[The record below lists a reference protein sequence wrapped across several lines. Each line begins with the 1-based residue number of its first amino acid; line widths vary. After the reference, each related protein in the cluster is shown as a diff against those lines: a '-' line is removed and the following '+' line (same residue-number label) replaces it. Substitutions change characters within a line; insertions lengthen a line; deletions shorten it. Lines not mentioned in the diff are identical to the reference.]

1 MVEWVADELT
11 LEWDR
16 GFTIAPLTKKGELG
30 PVGRAPPIPPF
41 FPLVFARFAA
51 E

>member
-1 MVEWVADELT
+1 LVEWVADELT

-30 PVGRAPPIPPF
+30 PLALPDSPS